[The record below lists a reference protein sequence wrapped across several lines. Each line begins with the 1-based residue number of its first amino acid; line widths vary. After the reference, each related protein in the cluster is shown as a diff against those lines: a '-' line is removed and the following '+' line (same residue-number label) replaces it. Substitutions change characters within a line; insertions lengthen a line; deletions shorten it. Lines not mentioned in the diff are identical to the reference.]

1 MVSCGKT
8 PEAFS
13 GNVFP
18 QRANHNNT
26 IGEKRENHKACC
38 RSTGISRS
46 INWRSIKATR
56 MMRERPH
63 MASLRPRGERL
74 SLTVCFHS
82 PQYGCPL
89 GLLLAPLHRSPPLPL
104 HPPPPP
110 PPAHPLTPPTRRAT
124 PRRPHR
130 QSLGSHEG
138 KHPAIAR
145 LFYCRSCVLQGA
157 KVYRMFALFPGRPR
171 PAVIHRR
178 LLLQGMLRMR
188 RMLTE
193 RESLLF
199 PVSPN
204 DNRRLRAWR
213 RAG

>member
-18 QRANHNNT
+18 QGADHNNT

-104 HPPPPP
+104 PPPPP
-110 PPAHPLTPPTRRAT
+110 PHTHSPHPPGELHQGAHTASHLAAMKVNT
-124 PRRPHR
+124 PRSPGYFIVGAASSRVLR
-130 QSLGSHEG
+130 YIGCSLSSLVG
-138 KHPAIAR
+138 R
-145 LFYCRSCVLQGA
+145 
-157 KVYRMFALFPGRPR
+157 AL
-171 PAVIHRR
+171 
-178 LLLQGMLRMR
+178 L
-188 RMLTE
+188 
-193 RESLLF
+193 
-199 PVSPN
+199 
-204 DNRRLRAWR
+204 
-213 RAG
+213 